1 MSEQENL
8 DVLRQQIEAMNAGDA
23 ARYSGLFS
31 EDCVL
36 ESDVWGGQLQGR
48 EAAAQII
55 QGYIDAFSPKF
66 EIQQEI
72 VSGDTVVTVFSYSG
86 THVGEFVGVAPTGN
100 AVSGTAVTVSE
111 LSDGQIQRQLTAF
124 DNTTLLSQV
133 GVELPTGAE
142 TTG

>member
-8 DVLRQQIEAMNAGDA
+8 DILRQQIEAMNAGDS
-23 ARYSGLFS
+23 ARYSSLFS

-55 QGYIDAFSPKF
+55 QGYIDAFSPKI
-66 EIQQEI
+66 EITQEI
-72 VSGDTVVTVFSYSG
+72 ASGDTVVTVFSYSG
-86 THVGEFVGVAPTGN
+86 THVGEFAGVAPTGN
-100 AVSGTAVTVSE
+100 AVSGTVVTVSE

-124 DNTTLLSQV
+124 DNATLLSQV
-133 GVELPTGAE
+133 GVELPTGAQ

>member
-8 DVLRQQIEAMNAGDA
+8 DVLRQQMEAMNAGDA
-23 ARYSGLFS
+23 ARYSNLFS

-55 QGYIDAFSPKF
+55 QGYIDAFGPKM
-66 EIQQEI
+66 EITQEI
-72 VSGDTVVTVFSYSG
+72 ASGDTVVNVLSYSG
-86 THVGEFVGVAPTGN
+86 THVGEFAGVAPTGN
-100 AVSGTAVTVSE
+100 AVSGTVVTVSE

-124 DNTTLLSQV
+124 DNATLLSQV
-133 GVELPTGAE
+133 GVELPTGAQ

>member
-31 EDCVL
+31 EDYVL

-48 EAAAQII
+48 EAAVQII
-55 QGYIDAFSPKF
+55 QGYIDAFSPKL

-124 DNTTLLSQV
+124 DNATLLSQV

>member
-23 ARYSGLFS
+23 ARYSNLFS

-55 QGYIDAFSPKF
+55 QGYIDAFSPKV

-72 VSGDTVVTVFSYSG
+72 ASGDTVVNVFSYSG
-86 THVGEFVGVAPTGN
+86 THVGEFAGVAPTGN
-100 AVSGTAVTVSE
+100 AVSGTVVTVSE

-124 DNTTLLSQV
+124 DNATLLSQV
-133 GVELPTGAE
+133 GVELPTGAQ

>member
-23 ARYSGLFS
+23 ARYSNLFS

-48 EAAAQII
+48 EAAAQVI
-55 QGYIDAFSPKF
+55 QGYIDAFGPKI
-66 EIQQEI
+66 EITQEI
-72 VSGDTVVTVFSYSG
+72 ASGDTVVTVFSYSG
-86 THVGEFVGVAPTGN
+86 THVGEFAGVAPTGN
-100 AVSGTAVTVSE
+100 AVSGTVVTVSE

-124 DNTTLLSQV
+124 DNATLLSQV
-133 GVELPTGAE
+133 GVELPTGAQ

>member
-1 MSEQENL
+1 M
-8 DVLRQQIEAMNAGDA
+8 RQQIEAINAGDA

-31 EDCVL
+31 ENCVL

-48 EAAAQII
+48 AAAAQVI
-55 QGYIDAFSPKF
+55 QGYIDAFAPKM

-72 VSGDTVVTVFSYSG
+72 ASGDTVVTVFSYSG

-100 AVSGTAVTVSE
+100 AVSGTVVTISE
-111 LSDGQIQRQLTAF
+111 LSDGLIERQLTAF
-124 DNTTLLSQV
+124 DNATLLSQV
-133 GVELPTGAE
+133 GVELPTGAQ